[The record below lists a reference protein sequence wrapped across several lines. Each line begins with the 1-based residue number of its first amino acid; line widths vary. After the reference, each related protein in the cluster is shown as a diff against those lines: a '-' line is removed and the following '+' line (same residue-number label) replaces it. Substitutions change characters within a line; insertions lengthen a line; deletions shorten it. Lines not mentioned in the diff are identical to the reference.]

1 MAPNAETEDI
11 ITMTSDFSKV
21 HSLKAAIFHTME
33 YKLSLEISENK
44 LTPKTLI
51 AFLKILY
58 NVAQLKKKK
67 SPSSSTL
74 ECI

>member
-21 HSLKAAIFHTME
+21 HSLKAAIFHTVE
-33 YKLSLEISENK
+33 YKLSLEISKNK
-44 LTPKTLI
+44 LTPKTL